1 LTPATTIATIV
12 CRATEK
18 PLNEL
23 SIGWIGAGRM
33 GLQICRRLL
42 AAGCD
47 VTAYNRTPEKLAP
60 LVAEGAKTVDSPAK
74 LADRDLVFT
83 MVADQEAFMAVTIG
97 PEGLLSV
104 DGAAPRFLIDAST
117 ISRTASEEVRARA
130 EVQGTVLLAAPVSG
144 NPKVAKAGRLTVVAS
159 GPLEAF
165 ETVEPYLHLF
175 GAGVSYVGEGDNARL
190 VKICHN
196 LMLGVVTQS
205 LAEITVLA
213 EQAGVTRADFLAF
226 INKSVMGS
234 TFTKYKTPAFVNL
247 DFTPTFTGHLL
258 QKDFELGLEAGREH
272 NVPLPTATIVHQLV
286 VALIESGRGADDFAT
301 LLLQQ
306 ADASGVRLKPEN
318 VEVSDGLS

>member
-1 LTPATTIATIV
+1 MQSKGDT
-12 CRATEK
+12 
-18 PLNEL
+18 LNEL

-42 AAGCD
+42 SAGCD

-74 LADRDLVFT
+74 LADRDIVFT
-83 MVADQEAFMAVTIG
+83 MVADPDAFLTVTIG
-97 PEGLLSV
+97 AEGLFSV
-104 DGAAPRFLIDAST
+104 DGAAPGFLIDSST
-117 ISRTASEEVRARA
+117 ISHEASEKVRARA
-130 EVQGTVLLAAPVSG
+130 EAQGTVLLAAPVSG

-159 GPLEAF
+159 GPFEAY
-165 ETVEPYLHLF
+165 ERVKPYLQLF
-175 GAGVSYVGEGDNARL
+175 GSGVSYVGEGDLARL

-196 LMLGVVTQS
+196 LLLGVVTQS

-213 EQAGVTRADFLAF
+213 EKAGVSRADFMSF
-226 INKSVMGS
+226 INQSVMGS

-258 QKDFELGLEAGREH
+258 RKDFELGLEAGREQ
-272 NVPLPTATIVHQLV
+272 NVPLPTAALVHQLV
-286 VALIESGRGADDFAT
+286 IALIGSGRGDQDFAT
-301 LLLQQ
+301 MLLQE
-306 ADASGVRLKPEN
+306 ADASGVRLEPEN